1 MPNLLV
7 DNPVSNFSRGF
18 FYPFR
23 GGRFLFRHPRLWKYV
38 LVPFTINLLVFSLAV
53 FFGLEFFNQTVV
65 HMIPGG
71 EAWYWTLL
79 YYLLWVIA
87 VLLTMVL
94 VFFSFT
100 VIGNLIASPFND
112 LLSERTEEAL
122 RGHAEGVPF
131 SFREFGRILLNE
143 GKKMAVFVIL
153 MLLLL
158 LLNLVPGFGTLAY
171 SVLSFLLTVYF
182 LAIEYTGYVF
192 GRKGQGFGD
201 QRRFIRGRRFLSFGF
216 GVGVLCLLAVP
227 LLQFFAIP
235 LGVIGA
241 TQLWC
246 DSLESS
252 AVDASPAKE
261 S

>member
-1 MPNLLV
+1 MSNLLV
-7 DNPVSNFSRGF
+7 NNPVSNFSRGF

-23 GGRFLFRHPRLWKYV
+23 GGRFLLGRPRLWKYV
-38 LVPFTINLLVFSLAV
+38 LVPFAINLLVFSLSV
-53 FFGLEFFNQTVV
+53 YFGLSFFNQTVV
-65 HMIPGG
+65 GMIPGG
-71 EAWYWTLL
+71 DAWYWVVA
-79 YYLLWVIA
+79 YYLLWVVA

-100 VIGNLIASPFND
+100 VVGNLIASPFND
-112 LLSERTEEAL
+112 LLSERTEELL
-122 RGHAEGVPF
+122 RGCAEGTPF
-131 SFREFGRILLNE
+131 SLREFGRIFLNE
-143 GKKMAVFVIL
+143 GKKMAVFVAL

-158 LLNLVPGFGTLAY
+158 LLNLIPGFGTVLY

-182 LAIEYTGYVF
+182 LVIEYTGYVF
-192 GRKGQGFGD
+192 GRKGQGFTE
-201 QRRFIRGRRFLSFGF
+201 QRRFIRGRRFLALGF

-235 LGVIGA
+235 LGVIGG

-246 DSLESS
+246 DSLEQ
-252 AVDASPAKE
+252 SPAAAGKE